1 MQHKVPL
8 QNEPVSLAA
17 ELATLSRLQDEALL
31 RMPYNLMIPEEAR
44 AYEMRRARIG
54 EIKGAL
60 ENLRKSA

>member
-31 RMPYNLMIPEEAR
+31 RMPYILMMPEDAR
-44 AYEMRRARIG
+44 EYEKRRSRMG
-54 EIKGAL
+54 EIRDTL